1 VKRLFWML
9 VGVGA
14 GAAIG
19 VTAVRWAARTAERL
33 APASLAERAWRAAD
47 DWRARLTEAVEE
59 GRTAMAEREAELRAR
74 LAEPGSGDG

>member
-1 VKRLFWML
+1 MRRVFWAL

-19 VTAVRWAARTAERL
+19 VSAVRWATRTAERL
-33 APASLAERAWRAAD
+33 APSSLAERAWQAAG
-47 DWRARLTEAVEE
+47 DWRARLSEAFEE
-59 GRTAMAEREAELRAR
+59 GQAAMAGREAELRAR